1 MSVRRTRMNE
11 SQKKNE
17 AQIDRRIEFLINEAQ
32 LGATRDQ
39 VITYAFRV
47 ITNYL
52 SVKCDARSG
61 KLRRECHYR
70 SKKAHALYLEYLKRS
85 DLKGWLDR
93 VTNEHQYPIKDAW
106 EWMIKER
113 ANLSVQSVKDRLIR
127 WPVVVVT
134 EDENKELR
142 EVDKELRKVAPAIQP
157 DQRYLKAKIKV
168 LEETKPGQWRLRKS
182 PNQISD

>member
-1 MSVRRTRMNE
+1 
-11 SQKKNE
+11 
-17 AQIDRRIEFLINEAQ
+17 
-32 LGATRDQ
+32 
-39 VITYAFRV
+39 
-47 ITNYL
+47 
-52 SVKCDARSG
+52 
-61 KLRRECHYR
+61 
-70 SKKAHALYLEYLKRS
+70 
-85 DLKGWLDR
+85 
-93 VTNEHQYPIKDAW
+93 
-106 EWMIKER
+106 MIKER